1 MSLIAPLSVPTIV
14 FASEVRDWLDLNS
27 PGSQSSYSDATIG
40 SNIIASVAY
49 LEHKTGRFLADRG
62 EVTWTIP
69 GATMLRAQ
77 VAIPGFRTFTSVSW
91 GGAVLSVGYSAGVS
105 ASCWAVPDQ
114 LNSIYVA
121 LQFRA
126 WRADSDRP
134 WYLADSNWWDKALD
148 SPFYPGNWGGG
159 YAWTS
164 MPDDLVIVGEVGY
177 VAGSEPYDVR
187 MAVRA
192 LAGFETLRPRS
203 ILADVA
209 ITPAGGILNYSR
221 LPNEVVEFLAD
232 YTLGGEQVV
241 SM

>member
-1 MSLIAPLSVPTIV
+1 MSLITPLSVPTIV

-27 PGSQSSYSDATIG
+27 PGTQSSYSDATIG
-40 SNIIASVAY
+40 SNIIAAVAY

-62 EVTWTIP
+62 VVSWVIP

-91 GGAVLSVGYSAGVS
+91 GGASLTVGYSAGTS

-177 VAGSEPYDVR
+177 PAGGEPYDVR
-187 MAVRA
+187 MAVKA

-232 YTLGGEQVV
+232 YKLGGEQVV

>member
-1 MSLIAPLSVPTIV
+1 MTTPLIISAQT
-14 FASEVRDWLDLNS
+14 VRDYLDLKS
-27 PGSQSSYSDATIG
+27 PGSQSSYSDATVG
-40 SNIIASVAY
+40 SNIRSALDF
-49 LEHKTGRFLADRG
+49 LEHRTGRFLHDLPAT
-62 EVTWTIP
+62 TWVIP

-77 VAIPGFRTFTSVSW
+77 VAIPGFRNFTSVTW
-91 GGAVLSVGYSAGVS
+91 GGAALAVGFQAGGS
-105 ASCWAVPDQ
+105 ASCWAVPDL
-114 LNSIYVA
+114 LNSGIYVA

-134 WYLADSNWWDKALD
+134 WWLADRNWWDKALD

-164 MPDDLVIVGEVGY
+164 MPDDLVIVGDGGY
-177 VAGSEPYDVR
+177 ETGSEPDNLLHV
-187 MAVRA
+187 VKV
-192 LAGFETLRPRS
+192 LAGFYTLRPRS

-221 LPNEVVEFLAD
+221 LPSEVVDFIAD
-232 YTLGGEQVV
+232 WKLGGDQAV

>member
-1 MSLIAPLSVPTIV
+1 MTTPLVID
-14 FASEVRDWLDLNS
+14 AQAVRDYLDLNS
-27 PGSQSSYSDATIG
+27 PGTQSSYSDGTIG
-40 SNIIASVAY
+40 SNIRSAVY
-49 LEHKTGRFLADRG
+49 FLEHKTGRFFYDRPAT
-62 EVTWTIP
+62 TWVIP

-77 VAIPGFRTFTSVSW
+77 LAIPGFRTFTSVTW
-91 GGAVLSVGYSAGVS
+91 GGSALSVGFTAGTS

-114 LNSIYVA
+114 LNSGVYVA

-232 YTLGGEQVV
+232 YKLGGEQVV

>member
-1 MSLIAPLSVPTIV
+1 MSLITPLSVPTIV

-27 PGSQSSYSDATIG
+27 PGTQSSYSDATIG
-40 SNIIASVAY
+40 SNIIAAVAY

-62 EVTWTIP
+62 VVSWVIP

-91 GGAVLSVGYSAGVS
+91 GGASLTVGYSAGTS

-164 MPDDLVIVGEVGY
+164 MPDDLVIVGDAGY
-177 VAGSEPYDVR
+177 PDTDYPDIFLHVVK
-187 MAVRA
+187 V
-192 LAGFETLRPRS
+192 LAGFYTLRPRS

-221 LPNEVVEFLAD
+221 LPSEVVEFLAD
-232 YTLGGEQVV
+232 WKLGGDQVV